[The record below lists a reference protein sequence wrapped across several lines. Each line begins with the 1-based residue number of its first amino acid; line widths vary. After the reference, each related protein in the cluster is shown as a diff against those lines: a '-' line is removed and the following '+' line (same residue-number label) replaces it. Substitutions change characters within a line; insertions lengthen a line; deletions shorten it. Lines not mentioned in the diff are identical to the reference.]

1 MPANSMP
8 PQPHPT
14 PTGQLEVTV
23 DAAPPC
29 FTVTLHGEVDLATT
43 PQLTEALDAASRESP
58 VGIVLDLAR
67 CTFMD
72 SSGLA
77 LLERAAQKNG
87 SAPRVFLARAQG
99 QVLRTL
105 EISGLDGLLPTFASV
120 AEAREAVTRDAG
132 RAAAA

>member
-8 PQPHPT
+8 SQPRPT
-14 PTGQLEVTV
+14 STRQLEVTV
-23 DAAPPC
+23 DAASPC

-43 PQLTEALDAASRESP
+43 PQLSEALDAASREPP
-58 VGIVLDLAR
+58 VVIVLDLAR

-77 LLERAAQKNG
+77 LLVKAAQRNDG
-87 SAPRVFLARAQG
+87 APRVFLARAQG

-120 AEAREAVTRDAG
+120 ADAHQAATQQAS
-132 RAAAA
+132 RPAAA